1 VDSETD
7 RRLDE
12 MARRLSEP
20 GWERQRQLLNS
31 PLLRSLAVAA
41 GVDLA
46 SIVNSQREV
55 REGLTATMQAAIFFG
70 PFGWTASA
78 HILKPSDYVEAVA
91 LWRGNPDQAAIDEH
105 LTRAWADPRW
115 FRQSYGPLTTLAG
128 RHEPTHDLLLI
139 RNQLLDKARDHHD
152 RGEYEAS
159 VLIVLS
165 QIDGISLQFTET
177 KRGFFS
183 GAKAADFVDD
193 STFAGMPEVLLPVW
207 RHVIQSSYGPSLS
220 GAFQRHP
227 IMHGQQLAFGT
238 KVNSTKAFA
247 LLASVIDWLKP
258 KAAALTE
265 KWQTEA
271 EAGVGRDG

>member
-1 VDSETD
+1 MDPEND

-12 MARRLSEP
+12 IARRLSGP
-20 GWERQRQLLNS
+20 GWEQQRQFLND
-31 PLLRSLAVAA
+31 PLLRSLALAV

-46 SIVNSQREV
+46 SIDNERREV
-55 REGLTATMQAAIFFG
+55 RDGFAALMQAAIFFG

-91 LWRGNPDQAAIDEH
+91 LWQGNPDQTVVDEH

-128 RHEPTHDLLLI
+128 RHEPTLELLLK

-177 KRGFFS
+177 KHGFFS
-183 GAKAADFVDD
+183 GAKPADFVDD

-207 RHVIQSSYGPSLS
+207 RHVNQPSHGPSRT

-238 KVNSTKAFA
+238 EVNSTKAFA
-247 LLASVIDWLKP
+247 LLSGVIDWVKP
-258 KAAALTE
+258 KAAILTE
-265 KWQTEA
+265 KWQTVDEA
-271 EAGVGRDG
+271 K

>member
-1 VDSETD
+1 MDPEID

-12 MARRLSEP
+12 IARRLSEP
-20 GWERQRQLLNS
+20 GWERQRQFLNS
-31 PLLRSLAVAA
+31 RLLRSLALAV

-46 SIVNSQREV
+46 AIDNSQREA
-55 REGLTATMQAAIFFG
+55 REGLAALMQAAILFG
-70 PFGWTASA
+70 PFGWTASGR
-78 HILKPSDYVEAVA
+78 ILKPSDYVEAVA
-91 LWRGNPDQAAIDEH
+91 LWRSNPDEAAIDEH

-115 FRQSYGPLTTLAG
+115 FRQSYGPLTTLSG
-128 RHEPTHDLLLI
+128 GHEPTLDLLLV

-165 QIDGISLQFTET
+165 QIDGITLQFSET
-177 KRGFFS
+177 KRGFFV
-183 GAKAADFVDD
+183 GAKPHDFVDD

-220 GAFQRHP
+220 GAFQRHS
-227 IMHGQQLAFGT
+227 IMHGQELAFGT
-238 KVNSTKAFA
+238 EVNSTKAFA
-247 LLASVIDWLKP
+247 LLGGVIDWLKP

-265 KWQTEA
+265 KWRTED
-271 EAGVGRDG
+271 EATVGPGQ